1 MRGRNNLKTK
11 FLINSII
18 FILIISLYANTF
30 ATTVNE
36 LKTKKSETQEEL
48 KEVKEEL
55 SEEMKKVQEINRAI
69 SDNEDK
75 LEELNIKVSS
85 LENEID
91 QKKIQINEAQEKY
104 ELEQEHLKQRLIA
117 NYKFGGAS
125 YLDVLLN
132 SSDVT
137 NFISNY
143 YYISKIAKSDNQLL
157 DEIEKNKI
165 EIENSKR
172 QLEEKQEEYKEAKNS
187 IEQATQDL
195 KRDKAQKDAYVSKLS
210 SEQKS
215 LQKQIDS
222 YDTEIKKVEEEI
234 RQASI
239 KSSENT
245 SSSNSNSS
253 SSSSSFTSGTMLWP
267 CPSSHYISSY
277 FGGRNTGIPGASTN
291 HKGIDIAANSGAAIV
306 AALDG
311 TVISSAYSSAR
322 GNYLIIDHG
331 GGIVTLYQHGKDNTK
346 TVTVG
351 QKVVKGQTIMGVGKT
366 GVGSGN
372 HLHFEVWKN
381 GVPQNPLQSQYLG
394 NY

>member
-1 MRGRNNLKTK
+1 MKTK

-253 SSSSSFTSGTMLWP
+253 SSSSFTSGTMLWP

-311 TVISSAYSSAR
+311 TVISSTYSSAR

>member
-1 MRGRNNLKTK
+1 MKTK